1 MDSDTDAYV
10 LMNEGVFCQHGVKYP
25 FLRIGNRQSMST
37 VWRTTSNAGNAMP
50 SISRTGTPSLLISF
64 SN

>member
-1 MDSDTDAYV
+1 M